1 MAKVRESLPCPG
13 LFMRTYDRIID
24 GESARI
30 VALSRP
36 FHARTSLHDRWRKYA
51 NRCLVPAFSCA
62 HITASSIAK
71 VRESL
76 PCPGPFMRAYDRMI
90 DGGSA
95 RIVALS
101 WPFHARTSL
110 YDRWQKCAN
119 RCLVLAFFMRTYDR
133 MIDGESARIVALSW
147 PISCARMIV

>member
-1 MAKVRESLPCPG
+1 MFFQKIRCLVLAFSCEHFTVSSITKVRESLPCPG
-13 LFMRTYDRIID
+13 LFH
-24 GESARI
+24 ARI
-30 VALSRP
+30 
-36 FHARTSLHDRWRKYA
+36 SLHDRWRKYA

-90 DGGSA
+90 DGESA